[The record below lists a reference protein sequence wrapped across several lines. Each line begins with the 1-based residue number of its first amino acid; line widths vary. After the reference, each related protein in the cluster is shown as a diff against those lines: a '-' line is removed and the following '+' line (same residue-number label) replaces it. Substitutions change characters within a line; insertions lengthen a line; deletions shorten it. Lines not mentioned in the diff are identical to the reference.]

1 MLRVRFSF
9 AVALALAVL
18 GVASAPALAAKPTLF
33 GVNLVKNGSAE
44 AGPVSATGQT
54 AVSIPNWQVVSG
66 TGFTVV
72 KYGTPGGFPT
82 KGQAPPK
89 AGKRFFSD
97 GVGSGATC
105 NEIDQVIPIS
115 GHGSLID
122 GGHVAV
128 TASAWMAT
136 YSNQSDTA
144 AVALYFDTAA
154 GTAIRGMV
162 LGSATR
168 TNDEFIQVTESIP
181 LSVGTRKL
189 EVAIEAVG
197 GHDGAYCDAY
207 FDKISLKL
215 TKI

>member
-1 MLRVRFSF
+1 LPCWVSRQ
-9 AVALALAVL
+9 
-18 GVASAPALAAKPTLF
+18 P
-33 GVNLVKNGSAE
+33 GSGRQAHAIRRQPGQE
-44 AGPVSATGQT
+44 RQRRGRSGSATGQT
-54 AVSIPNWQVVSG
+54 AVSIRIGRLSPAQALRSSSTARPVA
-66 TGFTVV
+66 FR
-72 KYGTPGGFPT
+72 P
-82 KGQAPPK
+82 KGKRRQSRQ
-89 AGKRFFSD
+89 RFFSD